1 MRVNNRLIATISFS
15 MFATQPTIADDGSKP
30 LTPVPFTTVHLTDD
44 FWAARIETNRRTTIP
59 YCFTKCQETGR
70 IDNFAKAAG
79 LIEGEF
85 EGIYYND
92 SDVYKVIEGASYSL
106 AARPDPELDTYL
118 DDLIA
123 KIAAAQ
129 QADGYLNTYH
139 TLVEP
144 DKKWSNIRRMH
155 ELYCAGHLFEAAVAH
170 HQATSKRTL
179 LNVAIDF
186 ADHIESVFGPGKRHD
201 VPGHQEIEIGLVK
214 LARITGDE
222 RYLNLAKFFLD
233 QRGRAE
239 ERESYGPY
247 CQDHK
252 PVVEQNKPV
261 GHAVRAMYQYCGMAD
276 VATLTGDERYLNAL
290 DNLWR
295 NEVETKLYITGGVGA
310 RRRGEA
316 FGGDYE
322 LPNATAYNE
331 TCAAIGNA
339 MWNHRMNL
347 LHADARYADVLE
359 RIIYNGFLSGVSL
372 SGDRFF
378 YPNPLASNGE
388 YHRSEWFNTSCCPV
402 NMVRFVPSIA
412 GYVFAHNDRDVFVN
426 LYVAGSATLSLPSAE
441 VKITQQTQYPW
452 DGRVRLTVDPKTESR
467 FAINLRVPGWATD
480 SPVPSDLYSYVD
492 DSRIDHPEVTI
503 HVNAGLVDDVPAQ
516 LGYARLH
523 RMWSSGDVI
532 ELELSMPVRLVRSH
546 EKVEANR
553 GRVAIQRGP
562 MVYCIEAMDL
572 DAPLDQIFVPVDVAL
587 TAAHRPDLLGGV
599 TVIRGTASVAPE
611 AEEDHAS
618 EPKRVE
624 FTAIPYYAWDHRDP
638 GAMIVWIPT
647 GSGYR
652 P

>member
-1 MRVNNRLIATISFS
+1 MRVNARFIATISFA
-15 MFATQPTIADDGSKP
+15 MFATQPIIADDGRNT
-30 LTPVPFTTVHLTDD
+30 LTPVPFTNVHLTDE
-44 FWAARIETNRRTTIP
+44 FWAPRIETNRRTTIP

-79 LIEGEF
+79 LIAGEF
-85 EGIYYND
+85 QGIYYND

-106 AARPDPELDTYL
+106 AARPDTELDAYL

-129 QADGYLNTYH
+129 QPDGYLNTYH

-155 ELYCAGHLFEAAVAH
+155 ELYCAGHLIEAAVAH
-170 HQATSKRTL
+170 HQATGKRTL
-179 LNVAIDF
+179 LNVAINL

-214 LARITGDE
+214 LARVTGDK

-239 ERESYGPY
+239 DRESYGPY

-252 PVVEQNKPV
+252 PVVEQTKPV

-276 VATLTGDERYLNAL
+276 VAALTDDEPYLNAL

-347 LHADARYADVLE
+347 LHANAKYADVLE

-378 YPNPLASNGE
+378 YPNPLESDGE

-402 NMVRFVPSIA
+402 NVVRFVPSIA
-412 GYVFAHNDRDVFVN
+412 GYVFAHDDHDVFVN

-452 DGRVRLTVDPKTESR
+452 DGDVRLTVELQTPRE
-467 FAINLRVPGWATD
+467 FAINLRIPGWVTD

-492 DSRIDHPEVTI
+492 DSRTDHQPVTI
-503 HVNAGLVDDVPAQ
+503 HVNGEPVDDVPVQ

-532 ELELSMPVRLVRSH
+532 ELQLPMPIRLVRSH

-562 MVYCIEAMDL
+562 MVYCLEAMDV

-599 TVIRGTASVAPE
+599 TVIRGTALVAPE

-638 GAMIVWIPT
+638 GAMMVWIPT
-647 GSGYR
+647 DA
-652 P
+652 PD

>member
-1 MRVNNRLIATISFS
+1 MRVNARFIATIWFP
-15 MFATQPTIADDGSKP
+15 MFAMQPTIADDGSKT
-30 LTPVPFTTVHLTDD
+30 LTPVPFTKVHLTDE
-44 FWAARIETNRRTTIP
+44 FWATRIETNRRTTIP

-79 LIEGEF
+79 LIAGEF
-85 EGIYYND
+85 QGIYYND

-106 AARPDPELDTYL
+106 AARPDTELDAYL

-129 QADGYLNTYH
+129 QPDGYLNTYH

-170 HQATSKRTL
+170 HQATGKHTL
-179 LNVAIDF
+179 LNVAINL

-214 LARITGDE
+214 LARVTGDK

-252 PVVEQNKPV
+252 PVVEQDKPV

-276 VATLTGDERYLNAL
+276 VAALTGDESYLNAL

-347 LHADARYADVLE
+347 LHADAKYADVLE
-359 RIIYNGFLSGVSL
+359 RIIYNGFLSGLSL

-378 YPNPLASNGE
+378 YPNPLESDGE

-402 NMVRFVPSIA
+402 NVVRFVPSIA
-412 GYVFAHNDRDVFVN
+412 GYVFAHDDHDVFVN
-426 LYVAGSATLSLPSAE
+426 LYVAGNATLSLPSAE

-452 DGRVRLTVDPKTESR
+452 DGRVRLTVDPKTDSR

-492 DSRIDHPEVTI
+492 DSRTDHQPVTI
-503 HVNAGLVDDVPAQ
+503 RVNGELVDDLPVQ

-532 ELELSMPVRLVRSH
+532 ELQLPMPIRLVRSH

-599 TVIRGTASVAPE
+599 TVIRGTALVAPE

-638 GAMIVWIPT
+638 GAMMVWIPT
-647 GSGYR
+647 HA
-652 P
+652 PD

>member
-1 MRVNNRLIATISFS
+1 MRVNARIIATISFA
-15 MFATQPTIADDGSKP
+15 MFATQPIIADDGRNT
-30 LTPVPFTTVHLTDD
+30 LTPVPFTNVHLTDE
-44 FWAARIETNRRTTIP
+44 FWAPRIETNRRTTIP

-79 LIEGEF
+79 LIAGEF
-85 EGIYYND
+85 QGIYYND

-106 AARPDPELDTYL
+106 AARPDTELDAYL

-129 QADGYLNTYH
+129 QPDGYLNTYH

-144 DKKWSNIRRMH
+144 DKKWTNIRRMH
-155 ELYCAGHLFEAAVAH
+155 ELYCAGHLIEAAVAH
-170 HQATSKRTL
+170 HQATGKRTL
-179 LNVAIDF
+179 LNVAINL

-201 VPGHQEIEIGLVK
+201 APGHQEIEIGLVK
-214 LARITGDE
+214 LARVTGNK

-239 ERESYGPY
+239 DRETYGPY

-252 PVVEQNKPV
+252 PVVEQTKPV

-276 VATLTGDERYLNAL
+276 VAAITGDEPYLNAL

-295 NEVETKLYITGGVGA
+295 NEVETQLYITGGVGA

-347 LHADARYADVLE
+347 LHANAKYADVLE

-378 YPNPLASNGE
+378 YPNPLESDGE

-402 NMVRFVPSIA
+402 NVVRFVPSIA
-412 GYVFAHNDRDVFVN
+412 GYVFAHDDHDVFVN

-452 DGRVRLTVDPKTESR
+452 DGDVRLTVELQTPRE
-467 FAINLRVPGWATD
+467 FAINLRIPGWVTD

-492 DSRIDHPEVTI
+492 DSRTDHQPVTI
-503 HVNAGLVDDVPAQ
+503 HVNGEPVDNVPVQ
-516 LGYARLH
+516 LGYARLD

-532 ELELSMPVRLVRSH
+532 ELQLPMPIRLVRSH

-562 MVYCIEAMDL
+562 MVYCLEAMDV
-572 DAPLDQIFVPVDVAL
+572 DAPLDQILVPVDVAL

-599 TVIRGTASVAPE
+599 TMIRGTALVAPQ

-638 GAMIVWIPT
+638 GAMMVWIPT
-647 GSGYR
+647 DA
-652 P
+652 PD

>member
-1 MRVNNRLIATISFS
+1 MWVNARFIATILFH
-15 MFATQPTIADDGSKP
+15 MFATQPTIADDGSKT
-30 LTPVPFTTVHLTDD
+30 LTPVPFTKVHLTDE
-44 FWAARIETNRRTTIP
+44 FWATRIETNRRTTVP
-59 YCFTKCQETGR
+59 YCFAKCQETGR

-79 LIEGEF
+79 LIDGEF
-85 EGIYYND
+85 QGIYYND

-106 AARPDPELDTYL
+106 AARPDTELDAYL

-129 QADGYLNTYH
+129 QPDGYLNTYH

-144 DKKWSNIRRMH
+144 DKKWTNIRRMH
-155 ELYCAGHLFEAAVAH
+155 ELYCAGHLIEAAVAH
-170 HQATSKRTL
+170 HQATGKRTL
-179 LNVAIDF
+179 LNVAIKF
-186 ADHIESVFGPGKRHD
+186 ADHIESIFGPDKRHD
-201 VPGHQEIEIGLVK
+201 VPGHQEIEIGLAK
-214 LARITGDE
+214 LVRVTGDK

-252 PVVEQNKPV
+252 PVVEQTKPV

-276 VATLTGDERYLNAL
+276 VAALTGDELYLKAL

-347 LHADARYADVLE
+347 LHADAKYADVLE

-378 YPNPLASNGE
+378 YPNPLESDGE

-402 NMVRFVPSIA
+402 NVVRFVPSIA
-412 GYVFAHNDRDVFVN
+412 GYVFAHNDHDLFVN
-426 LYVAGSATLSLPSAE
+426 LYVAGSAAFSLPSAE

-452 DGRVRLTVDPKTESR
+452 DGNARLTVELQTPRE
-467 FAINLRVPGWATD
+467 FAIDLRIPGWATG

-492 DSRIDHPEVTI
+492 DSRTDNQPVTI
-503 HVNAGLVDDVPAQ
+503 HVNGELIDDVPVQ

-532 ELELSMPVRLVRSH
+532 ELELPMPVRLVRSN

-562 MVYCIEAMDL
+562 MVYCIEAMDV
-572 DAPLDQIFVPVDVAL
+572 DALLDQVFVPVDVEL

-599 TVIRGTASVAPE
+599 TVIRGTALAAPE

-618 EPKRVE
+618 KPKRVE

-638 GAMIVWIPT
+638 GAMMVWIPT
-647 GSGYR
+647 HA
-652 P
+652 PN